1 MISSRNHQRYS
12 FLSPRSRPQSLAKGA
27 EKPKRR
33 GHLVDTAPKA
43 RPEELVNKHAQQLFT
58 EAAEL
63 FLPLVAQS
71 SDRNRARVKEI
82 CEGCLE
88 SAASEKAKAAD
99 EEQDVGVPPQPPEIP
114 EQLPPNPQAINEP
127 GHWDA
132 MI

>member
-1 MISSRNHQRYS
+1 MALPLQLRTQAAAARD
-12 FLSPRSRPQSLAKGA
+12 KGQ
-27 EKPKRR
+27 
-33 GHLVDTAPKA
+33 H
-43 RPEELVNKHAQQLFT
+43 KHAQQLFT

-114 EQLPPNPQAINEP
+114 EQLPPNPQAVRTS
-127 GHWDA
+127 
-132 MI
+132 